1 MTEERKNSFHTV
13 RGVGYVLKGGRMKK
27 SFFKDKINSFI
38 YDIYSCGCR
47 NGSWNIVFF
56 EWT

>member
-1 MTEERKNSFHTV
+1 MTEEKKKLIHTSKRSRLCV
-13 RGVGYVLKGGRMKK
+13 KGGRMKK
-27 SFFKDKINSFI
+27 GFFKDKINSFI